1 MDPITIISFAVGIAG
16 LVGTIH
22 FGLKSTN
29 LQRRLRRFEWGDVEV
44 GVKYLAKEVGD
55 RFKPDLI
62 FTISAPGG
70 IVSNLFVTYR
80 QELTPVYIGITLKKG
95 DSRSLAFATD
105 HFVLS
110 TSKWRIAV
118 PESLLRHHDKKI
130 LILDGSVVTGD
141 ALTNLVSLLEQRGF
155 QRENILTAALITTEV
170 ACRSDKGP
178 DVYWLRVP
186 DFDLYLPWGHMMGP
200 GY

>member
-1 MDPITIISFAVGIAG
+1 MNLITAISFLVGIAG
-16 LVGTIH
+16 LAGTIY
-22 FGLKSTN
+22 FGQRSTN

-44 GVKYLAKEVGD
+44 GVKHLAKEVSD
-55 RFKPDLI
+55 RFEPDLI

-80 QELTPVYIGITLKKG
+80 QELTPVYIGITLKKD
-95 DSRSLAFATD
+95 DSRSLAFAND
-105 HFVLS
+105 HYVLS

-118 PESLLRHHDKKI
+118 PEALLRHHDKKI
-130 LILDGSVVTGD
+130 LILDGSVVIGD
-141 ALTNLVSLLEQRGF
+141 AMTSLVNLLIQRGF
-155 QRENILTAALITTEV
+155 ERTNILTAALITTEV

-186 DFDLYLPWGHMMGP
+186 DFDLYLPWGHLMGP

>member
-1 MDPITIISFAVGIAG
+1 MDITTAISFGVGLAG
-16 LVGTIH
+16 LVGTIY
-22 FGLKSTN
+22 FGLRSTR
-29 LQRRLRRFEWGDVEV
+29 LARRLRRFEWGDVEV
-44 GVKYLAKEVGD
+44 GVKHLAKEVSA
-55 RFKPDLI
+55 RFEPDII

-80 QELTPVYIGITLKKG
+80 QELTPVYVGITLKKG
-95 DSRSLAFATD
+95 DSRSLDFATD
-105 HFVLS
+105 HYVLA

-118 PESLLRHHDKKI
+118 PEALLRHHDKKI

-141 ALTNLVSLLEQRGF
+141 AMTSLVDLLLQRKF
-155 QRENILTAALITTEV
+155 VRTNILTAALITTEV
-170 ACRSDKGP
+170 ACRSEKGP

-186 DFDLYLPWGHMMGP
+186 DFEIYLPWGHLMGP